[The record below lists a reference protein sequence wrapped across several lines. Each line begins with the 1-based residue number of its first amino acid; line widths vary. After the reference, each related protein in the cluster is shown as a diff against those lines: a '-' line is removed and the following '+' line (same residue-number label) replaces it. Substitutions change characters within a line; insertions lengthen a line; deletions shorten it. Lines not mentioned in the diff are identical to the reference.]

1 MAEGLLRRWL
11 MRRPDFGCG
20 RNRSSPENSP
30 SAEAH
35 KIALNS
41 SMAMFQ
47 LLLGHPNHVGLHI
60 VELVNETA
68 YSKSYLASIPIIGE
82 LQ

>member
-1 MAEGLLRRWL
+1 M
-11 MRRPDFGCG
+11 
-20 RNRSSPENSP
+20 
-30 SAEAH
+30 
-35 KIALNS
+35 ALNS

-47 LLLGHPNHVGLHI
+47 LLLFGHPNHVGLHI

-68 YSKSYLASIPIIGE
+68 YTKKILASIVGE